1 MFSSILMSTSIY
13 AKERSVCTSLTST
26 SSLYEKEVRIIKFDL
41 RPKRKFQKWKECL
54 NSWIHSQTS
63 MNIGKKMY
71 RNYQHLFNPFWNY
84 IEALKIINNIRY
96 FFKMTAVHSTTRVG
110 IESPWHH
117 PSKYS
122 SQMMKAMS
130 VFFKIVGEIQEYV
143 RLSSGM
149 ARSIDF

>member
-1 MFSSILMSTSIY
+1 
-13 AKERSVCTSLTST
+13 
-26 SSLYEKEVRIIKFDL
+26 
-41 RPKRKFQKWKECL
+41 
-54 NSWIHSQTS
+54 
-63 MNIGKKMY
+63 
-71 RNYQHLFNPFWNY
+71 
-84 IEALKIINNIRY
+84 
-96 FFKMTAVHSTTRVG
+96 MTAVHSTTRVG